1 MDRCFPATEKRPT
14 VDPVRRRHRLFQG
27 SSSVHGPGVKS
38 GGRRYRHRYRRIVLS
53 VSATGRRESEPHIE
67 APGADT
73 GPPGLWRF
81 GDVRFDER
89 LLLLTVRGEPAEPGQ
104 KALRVLAELL
114 RHAGEVVT
122 RDELAESCWPRRI
135 VSEAALLTTISR
147 LRSSLG
153 PDGAAVQTV
162 KGYGYR
168 LVGPVSFEGAAP
180 TTRPRVNLSAGD
192 HPPERPEW
200 RLVESLGVSGQGDVW
215 LAQHSGGNAR
225 VFKFAADLT
234 GVTALKREVAIFRLL
249 QDVRGDATDGG
260 FVPILDHQFHCLPAF
275 IASPRIDG
283 GSLPDWADRQGGLD
297 AVPLALRLDLVAQCA
312 EALAIAHGAGVL
324 HKDLKPANVL
334 VDTTAASGP
343 RVRLADFGSATIVDQ
358 EQLRRYALTLVS
370 AHAAT
375 MTRSLADS
383 TSGTPLYMA
392 PEVLAGQPATERAD
406 LYALGILL
414 YQCVIGD
421 FRRPLSAGWEQ
432 TVDDELLREDI
443 ALCAAGDPQRRL
455 GDAAELATRLRTLDQ
470 RRRTRRDEQ
479 AEAQRTAQLQRELE
493 RHRLRRP
500 LLLGIGVLL
509 AAGVIGLGLLG
520 WRLNA
525 ALAEA
530 RRHQALSTAVNE
542 FLQRDILAAATPQVA
557 GKPDP
562 TMIDVLKSAQGRVAE
577 RFAEQPLQEGAVRTA
592 LGTAWHLI
600 GNDIDAEDQLRR
612 AIALLETQGD
622 AALLE
627 AAQAHVMLGKNLS
640 IRGIAEYSTHFDR
653 AEALA
658 ARSTDPERW
667 NVLARARLARARV
680 HGFSSRARQALAI
693 LDPLNAEL
701 SSRLPG
707 DDPLLLDVKAEYLAQ
722 LANVGRHAEALAIAE
737 AVLPNLDRGRGRNPD
752 AAADLRKTMA
762 FLLRKLG
769 QIEASRAAYADALAR
784 SVRVLG
790 ADAAETLATRREIAA
805 FRAEDAEQ
813 AGDRREAD
821 AALAEL
827 RSLLAP
833 TRKAQ
838 GELAY
843 SCAVANAI
851 VEAQI
856 RARHW
861 DLAEA
866 DARAAIVEQQTYNA
880 ESEDELAVA
889 KSRLAHVLAMLG
901 RRAEAAALFA
911 EAMPVIRRD
920 MEPDHPVY
928 RLAEQR
934 YAAFKAAAR

>member
-1 MDRCFPATEKRPT
+1 M
-14 VDPVRRRHRLFQG
+14 
-27 SSSVHGPGVKS
+27 
-38 GGRRYRHRYRRIVLS
+38 
-53 VSATGRRESEPHIE
+53 SATGRRESEHHLETPD
-67 APGADT
+67 ADT

-81 GDVRFDER
+81 GEVRFDER
-89 LLLLTVRGEPAEPGQ
+89 QWLLTVRGEPAEPGQ

-122 RDELAESCWPRRI
+122 RDELAESGWPRRI

-180 TTRPRVNLSAGD
+180 ATRSRVNLCAGD
-192 HPPERPEW
+192 HPPERPDW
-200 RLVESLGVSGQGDVW
+200 RLVEPLGAGGQADVW
-215 LAQHSGGNAR
+215 LAKDSAGALR
-225 VFKFAADLT
+225 VFKFAADLRA
-234 GVTALKREVAIFRLL
+234 VTALKREVAIFRLL
-249 QDVRGDATDGG
+249 QDVCGDATGGG
-260 FVPILDHQFHCLPAF
+260 FVPILDHQFSALPAF

-297 AVPLALRLDLVAQCA
+297 AVPLALRLELVAQCA

-334 VDTTAASGP
+334 IDTTAPGGT
-343 RVRLADFGSATIVDQ
+343 RVRLADFGSATVVNQ
-358 EQLRRYALTLVS
+358 EQLRRYALTLAS

-392 PEVLAGQPATERAD
+392 PEVLAGQPATERTD

-414 YQCVIGD
+414 YQCAIGD

-432 TVDDELLREDI
+432 TIDDELLREDI

-455 GDAAELATRLRTLDQ
+455 GDAVELATRLRTLDRRRQQ
-470 RRRTRRDEQ
+470 RRAEQ
-479 AEAQRTAQLQRELE
+479 AEARRTADLQHELE

-500 LLLGIGVLL
+500 LLLGIGALL
-509 AAGVIGLGLLG
+509 VAGVVGLGLLG
-520 WRLNA
+520 WRLNT

-530 RRHQALSTAVNE
+530 RRHQALSAAVNE
-542 FLQRDILAAATPQVA
+542 FLQRDILAAAAPQVA
-557 GKPDP
+557 GTPAP
-562 TMIDVLKSAQGRVAE
+562 TMLDVLKNAQGRVPD
-577 RFAEQPLQEGAVRTA
+577 RFADQPLQEGAVRTA

-600 GNDIDAEDQLRR
+600 GNDVDAEDQLRR
-612 AIALLETQGD
+612 AIALLEAQGD

-627 AAQAHVMLGKNLS
+627 AALAHVMLGKNLS
-640 IRGIAEYSTHFDR
+640 IRGIAEYSAHFDR

-667 NVLARARLARARV
+667 KVLARARLARARV

-701 SSRLPG
+701 SARLPG
-707 DDPLLLDVKAEYLAQ
+707 DDPLLLDVKAEYLTQ
-722 LANVGRHAEALAIAE
+722 LANVGRHADALAIAE
-737 AVLPNLDRGRGRNPD
+737 AVLPNLDHGRGRNPD

-769 QIEASRAAYADALAR
+769 KIEASRAAYADALAR

-790 ADAAETLATRREIAA
+790 ADAAETLATRREIAE
-805 FRAEDAEQ
+805 FRAEDAER

-827 RSLLAP
+827 RGLLGP

-851 VEAQI
+851 VETMI
-856 RARHW
+856 RARRW
-861 DLAEA
+861 EEAEA

-880 ESEDELAVA
+880 ESDGELALA
-889 KSRLAHVLAMLG
+889 KSRLAHVLAMRD
-901 RRAEAAALFA
+901 RRDEAATLFA
-911 EAMPVIRRD
+911 EAMPVIRRE
-920 MEPDHPVY
+920 MEHDHPVY

-934 YAAFKAAAR
+934 YAAFQAAAI